1 MAILGLGR
9 SQRKQQ
15 ASEAACSDGELRE
28 ANRQLHEFLDLLGH
42 ELRSPLGAIRNAL
55 CVLEIQGD
63 DTAQRDWA
71 RGMIDRQTQ
80 HIGRLIEDILEVSRI
95 EHGKISLR
103 KQSLDVAQTVA
114 RAVEMV
120 RGAVEGRGHQL
131 EISLPAD
138 PVPLHADPARVEQ
151 VLTNLLNNAAKY
163 MEPGGHIWVTVQV
176 QDDDVVLRVRDSGIG
191 IDPQMLPHVFDPFWQ
206 ADRTLNLAQGGL
218 GLGLSLVRKLAE
230 MHGGSASAFSP
241 GLGRGSEFVVR
252 LPRQME
258 VPMSVAGRASDT
270 YPGAFLT

>member
-1 MAILGLGR
+1 
-9 SQRKQQ
+9 
-15 ASEAACSDGELRE
+15 
-28 ANRQLHEFLDLLGH
+28 
-42 ELRSPLGAIRNAL
+42 
-55 CVLEIQGD
+55 
-63 DTAQRDWA
+63 
-71 RGMIDRQTQ
+71 
-80 HIGRLIEDILEVSRI
+80 
-95 EHGKISLR
+95 
-103 KQSLDVAQTVA
+103 
-114 RAVEMV
+114 
-120 RGAVEGRGHQL
+120 
-131 EISLPAD
+131 
-138 PVPLHADPARVEQ
+138 
-151 VLTNLLNNAAKY
+151 

-176 QDDDVVLRVRDSGIG
+176 QDDDVLLRVRDSGIG

-270 YPGAFLT
+270 YPSAFLT